1 MGVAKEILYTY
12 ETGLEARFC
21 YQFQRPQPRQYQ
33 KNIDYGHN
41 EILKKQKARM
51 IWPYIL
57 LVSQN
62 QTTFQNY

>member
-12 ETGLEARFC
+12 ETGLEERFC
-21 YQFQRPQPRQYQ
+21 YQFQRPQPPQYQ